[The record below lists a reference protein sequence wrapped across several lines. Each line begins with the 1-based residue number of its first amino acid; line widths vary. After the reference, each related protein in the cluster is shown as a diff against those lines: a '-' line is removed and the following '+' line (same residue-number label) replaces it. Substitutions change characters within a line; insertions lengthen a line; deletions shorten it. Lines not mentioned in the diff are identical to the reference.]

1 MQPERPSRIVSSQ
14 AHVRKRVNSI
24 LRNVNPVEPFGVAGH
39 LNESFS
45 AAVKAEGL
53 IGTSFGVGSN
63 GESME
68 GSFMR
73 GQTGRRKRMLDRKS
87 QQLFGTR
94 KDRGSFQRPQ
104 NSSTIIQNNI
114 TINMSGAPIQP
125 AL

>member
-24 LRNVNPVEPFGVAGH
+24 LRNVNPVEPFGLAGH

-45 AAVKAEGL
+45 AAGKAEGL

-87 QQLFGTR
+87 QQLFGSR
-94 KDRGSFQRPQ
+94 KDRGSFHRPQ
-104 NSSTIIQNNI
+104 NNNSTIIQNNI
-114 TINMSGAPIQP
+114 TINMNGVQP

>member
-1 MQPERPSRIVSSQ
+1 MERPSRIVSSQ

-24 LRNVNPVEPFGVAGH
+24 LRNVQPVEPFGVAGH

-45 AAVKAEGL
+45 GAPGKGEGL

-87 QQLFGTR
+87 QQLFGSR
-94 KDRGSFQRPQ
+94 KSFHRPQ
-104 NSSTIIQNNI
+104 NNSSTIIQNNI
-114 TINMSGAPIQP
+114 TINVNGVQP
-125 AL
+125 AI